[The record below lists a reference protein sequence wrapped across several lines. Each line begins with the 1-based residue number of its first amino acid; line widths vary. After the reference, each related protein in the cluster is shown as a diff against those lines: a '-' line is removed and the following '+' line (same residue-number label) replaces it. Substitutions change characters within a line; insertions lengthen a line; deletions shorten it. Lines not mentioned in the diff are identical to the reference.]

1 MLLQIH
7 YELPDTVSYFM
18 QFVALALFLFFF
30 PLTFHFIL
38 YFHNHSPSY
47 NFKPF
52 LSVIA
57 LYVAVLEVWGFF
69 KFC

>member
-30 PLTFHFIL
+30 P
-38 YFHNHSPSY
+38 
-47 NFKPF
+47 
-52 LSVIA
+52 
-57 LYVAVLEVWGFF
+57 
-69 KFC
+69 